1 MKNFLTIV
9 ASVLLSV
16 LAVWFL
22 LPEMQKYYAQKGM
35 PDVTVTQQQPAP
47 KQLAQTSTTQKKSS
61 KTKTAQKTTKQ
72 QAAKQT
78 SNDKNAL
85 TVKSVSLDSFYTR
98 YSLQNNT
105 NQTISDVRVRII
117 FYNKNGD
124 QIHYEDE
131 SAYGDIAPGLTKS
144 FDEIRT
150 SEAKGATGATVQ
162 VLSYKYK

>member
-1 MKNFLTIV
+1 MKNFLTIA

-22 LPEMQKYYAQKGM
+22 LPEMQKYYAQKGV
-35 PDVTVTQQQPAP
+35 PVVTSTQQQPAP
-47 KQLAQTSTTQKKSS
+47 EQPAQTSTTQKKSS
-61 KTKTAQKTTKQ
+61 TTKTAQKTTKQ

-85 TVKSVSLDSFYTR
+85 TVKSVNLGMLDVR

-105 NQTISDVRVRII
+105 NRLISDVRVRII
-117 FYNKNGD
+117 FYDKNGD

-131 SAYGDIAPGLTKS
+131 SAYGDIAPSLSRS
-144 FDEIRT
+144 FDEIRPT
-150 SEAKGATGATVQ
+150 EAAGATRVTVQ

>member
-22 LPEMQKYYAQKGM
+22 LPEMQKYYAQKGA
-35 PDVTVTQQQPAP
+35 PAVTVTQQPAP
-47 KQLAQTSTTQKKSS
+47 EQPAQTSTTQKKSS

-72 QAAKQT
+72 QTARPT

-85 TVKSVSLDSFYTR
+85 TVKSVSLSSIYTR

-105 NQTISDVRVRII
+105 NQTISSVMVRII

-131 SAYGDIAPGLTKS
+131 NANGDIAPGLTKS
-144 FDEIRT
+144 FDDIRP
-150 SEAKGATGATVQ
+150 SEAEGATRVTVQ

>member
-22 LPEMQKYYAQKGM
+22 LPEMQKYYAQKGA
-35 PDVTVTQQQPAP
+35 PAVTVTQQPAP
-47 KQLAQTSTTQKKSS
+47 EQPAQTSDTQKKSS
-61 KTKTAQKTTKQ
+61 TTKTAQKTKQ
-72 QAAKQT
+72 QTARPKNNNQ
-78 SNDKNAL
+78 NAL
-85 TVKSVSLDSFYTR
+85 TVKSVSLSSIYTR

-105 NQTISDVRVRII
+105 NQTISSVMVRII
-117 FYNKNGD
+117 FYNKNGE

-131 SAYGDIAPGLTKS
+131 NAYGDIAPGLTKS
-144 FDEIRT
+144 FDDIRP
-150 SEAKGATGATVQ
+150 SEAEGATRATVQ